1 MSLEAASSRTKKSK
15 KRRSRD
21 DRDMGGHEAEPGR
34 PVSDGER
41 GDAEEPAKN
50 KKKKKKTVEEQ
61 AEQQEEEI
69 LPGEHSLGHKDHEE
83 EAGERERESCE
94 ESDDTPDDTLPQ
106 ASDEAQCADVSG
118 GLPRDQFK
126 DELAASREVV
136 KELERKNAELESE
149 KASAVVAHKSEAKRL
164 RDSRVFKVSKERVR
178 VEATMVEEVGRR
190 FDRIRA
196 REGLPIPDG
205 HVVSAAVEKD
215 PQVLVLSDNSPS
227 SQRGQSVDEQGLDQG
242 GTVPPGGQMER
253 TDETPE
259 NVDEG
264 AGATLGD
271 AGVQTASV
279 SESAETGEKDTHV
292 TKQESAV
299 VDKSDEASTERDV
312 KTSRFR
318 FSDFFIETS
327 RSLNVESLIA
337 LFHICWYKPD
347 VIKGEWNS
355 IRPDVLDFFGTE
367 VIDESHDQ
375 DTTDLDECTLYIC
388 NSTLKQEGC
397 RVNISGENKYY
408 KSPTNPAAPA
418 RISSGACSGTADMMT
433 LILDKLGCDCVYFVA
448 ID

>member
-106 ASDEAQCADVSG
+106 ASDEVSDG
-118 GLPRDQFK
+118 SPLLIREPSESRIRRDQFK

-149 KASAVVAHKSEAKRL
+149 KASAVVAHKRQPRAG
-164 RDSRVFKVSKERVR
+164 SRG
-178 VEATMVEEVGRR
+178 EVLGQ
-190 FDRIRA
+190 
-196 REGLPIPDG
+196 GLPIPDG

-264 AGATLGD
+264 AGATLG
-271 AGVQTASV
+271 G
-279 SESAETGEKDTHV
+279 
-292 TKQESAV
+292 
-299 VDKSDEASTERDV
+299 R
-312 KTSRFR
+312 R
-318 FSDFFIETS
+318 FS
-327 RSLNVESLIA
+327 
-337 LFHICWYKPD
+337 
-347 VIKGEWNS
+347 
-355 IRPDVLDFFGTE
+355 
-367 VIDESHDQ
+367 
-375 DTTDLDECTLYIC
+375 
-388 NSTLKQEGC
+388 
-397 RVNISGENKYY
+397 
-408 KSPTNPAAPA
+408 
-418 RISSGACSGTADMMT
+418 
-433 LILDKLGCDCVYFVA
+433 
-448 ID
+448 